1 MEDEDEF
8 VDIDS
13 LVEPRPPALTTTQ
26 LGVQRLQGV
35 PDTYQPGT
43 LPPRLYQNNPFAVQ
57 AEVTETGENEYQL
70 TAQERP
76 ATAEEVRRMTEEEE
90 DEVVLSQAINSLIT
104 TTQAGRKRKAT
115 PKVMENIEQAKSK
128 RGGRV

>member
-1 MEDEDEF
+1 
-8 VDIDS
+8 
-13 LVEPRPPALTTTQ
+13 
-26 LGVQRLQGV
+26 LQGV
-35 PDTYQPGT
+35 PNTYQPGK

-70 TAQERP
+70 AAQERP

-104 TTQAGRKRKAT
+104 TTRAGRKHKAT
-115 PKVMENIEQAKSK
+115 PNVMENIEQAKSK
-128 RGGRV
+128 RGRRV